1 MDKARVQ
8 AAFAAAGL
16 ERLTKDIDLLSRSSI
31 RLYASPVDE
40 SALQVGESKLGGVP
54 DLPAG
59 VSWPEWKGLPQSFIA
74 QIRLDE
80 ARPYDVNHLLPPR
93 GMLWF
98 FYDAQ
103 QETFGDDPA
112 DRGGWRIFFKDG
124 DPGQLQRTAAP
135 AKLPATSRFH
145 PCSVRFASEITLTQ
159 QPLLEIPGLEWTEA
173 EQKQYDGLLS
183 TFPDAADHAA
193 IHHRLLGYPDTL
205 QDDMRLQCQ
214 LLSHGVTDE
223 SDPRAAALSKSAMD
237 WLLLLQIDSDEHAGM
252 NWGNSGMLYYWIE
265 RTNLQ
270 QQRFDD
276 TWLVLQSE

>member
-1 MDKARVQ
+1 MDKANVQ
-8 AAFAAAGL
+8 AALAAAGL
-16 ERLTKDIDLLSRSSI
+16 ERLTKDIDLLSRPSI

-80 ARPYDVNHLLPPR
+80 AQPYDVNHLLPPR

-112 DRGGWRIFFKDG
+112 DRGGWRIFFKDS
-124 DPGQLQRTAAP
+124 DPGQLQRTPAP

-159 QPLLEIPGLEWTEA
+159 QPQLEIPGLDWTEA

-183 TFPDAADHAA
+183 TFPDAADHAS

-265 RTNLQ
+265 RTDLQ